1 MRIALIGQHAF
12 GKAVLDAFLARG
24 DEIAG
29 VFCAPE
35 PPGSRPDLLR
45 QAALD
50 QQLQVFQFASLKSPQ
65 AEQAL
70 RGLEAELGVMAYVL
84 QFAPQ
89 SFVKIPRHGTI
100 QYHPS
105 LLPKYRGPSA
115 INWAIAR
122 GDSGAFTGSEITVV
136 GRPKV
141 SLAGPTWRIR
151 FKRFGQAPFEG
162 ATLTYDARFTQT
174 TDDVVIKRVN
184 ISLWGLRLAS
194 LVGFH
199 RHAL

>member
-1 MRIALIGQHAF
+1 MAPFSKDFRPEEFFLKPTEGAGVVTDILGRSIRRCVITTAGSTDEAF
-12 GKAVLDAFLARG
+12 GAIHF
-24 DEIAG
+24 DEVYQFDDG
-29 VFCAPE
+29 VRDE
-35 PPGSRPDLLR
+35 
-45 QAALD
+45 
-50 QQLQVFQFASLKSPQ
+50 
-65 AEQAL
+65 
-70 RGLEAELGVMAYVL
+70 M
-84 QFAPQ
+84 
-89 SFVKIPRHGTI
+89 H
-100 QYHPS
+100 
-105 LLPKYRGPSA
+105 
-115 INWAIAR
+115 WAIAR